1 MCTNIHYFC
10 RFLSNINICQLVSFF
25 YEFGY
30 LYNYYFLIHPRRF
43 QFLIKLISSII
54 KKRASTSSNK
64 KRKAHVK
71 GRLPLFFLSFFLLLT
86 WLALRRRTIPG
97 RSYFPRVIG
106 LDTTPTFSFL
116 PARFPI
122 ISSVGCR
129 SLPRPEDR
137 FRQGDPSFVT
147 GRPGK
152 VSRGKRKSPCLS
164 FSLSPHG
171 HVNRQ
176 SFFFSLSDSMSL
188 FFS

>member
-1 MCTNIHYFC
+1 MRVQVRI
-10 RFLSNINICQLVSFF
+10 
-25 YEFGY
+25 
-30 LYNYYFLIHPRRF
+30 
-43 QFLIKLISSII
+43 
-54 KKRASTSSNK
+54 K

-71 GRLPLFFLSFFLLLT
+71 GRKASFFFPSFFLLLT

-129 SLPRPEDR
+129 SLPTRRSIPPR
-137 FRQGDPSFVT
+137 RSLVCNRKT
-147 GRPGK
+147 GKGIE
-152 VSRGKRKSPCLS
+152 RKEKKFMSLS
-164 FSLSPHG
+164 FSLHG

-176 SFFFSLSDSMSL
+176 SFFFSLTDSVFL
-188 FFS
+188 FFFS

>member
-1 MCTNIHYFC
+1 MRVQVRI
-10 RFLSNINICQLVSFF
+10 
-25 YEFGY
+25 
-30 LYNYYFLIHPRRF
+30 
-43 QFLIKLISSII
+43 
-54 KKRASTSSNK
+54 K

-71 GRLPLFFLSFFLLLT
+71 GRKASFFFPSFFLLLT

-152 VSRGKRKSPCLS
+152 VSRGKRKSSCLSLSLSTVTLIGNLS
-164 FSLSPHG
+164 FSLSLIPCF
-171 HVNRQ
+171 
-176 SFFFSLSDSMSL
+176 FFFSLNQVDTQPLPPFPFARNSMERDVIL
-188 FFS
+188 F

>member
-1 MCTNIHYFC
+1 M
-10 RFLSNINICQLVSFF
+10 RVQV
-25 YEFGY
+25 G
-30 LYNYYFLIHPRRF
+30 
-43 QFLIKLISSII
+43 IK
-54 KKRASTSSNK
+54 
-64 KRKAHVK
+64 K
-71 GRLPLFFLSFFLLLT
+71 GRLTLKESFLFFFLSFFLLLT
-86 WLALRRRTIPG
+86 WLALRRRTIAG

-137 FRQGDPSFVT
+137 FCQGDPSFVT

-152 VSRGKRKSPCLS
+152 VSRGKRKSPC
-164 FSLSPHG
+164 FSLSLILSPHD

-176 SFFFSLSDSMSL
+176 SFFFSLSLIPCL
-188 FFS
+188 FFFLIRQTHSHYLRFLSREVRWNEAWFCFETFSKISIFCLY